1 MLLFVIIFALTQ
13 SSACPRRAGTFVDDS
28 SYTFENYPCDFLR
41 SVHGRNLNETLA
53 AVRLCASSSDQ
64 LLDSRRRLPRP
75 DEIRFSSHSCERFGC
90 GAARGRAIGKSSPSM
105 DCNRRSIDTPTDY
118 VLGDV

>member
-13 SSACPRRAGTFVDDS
+13 SSAYPRRAGTFVDDS

-41 SVHGRNLNETLA
+41 SIHGRRNETLA
-53 AVRLCASSSDQ
+53 AARLYASSLNQ
-64 LLDSRRRLPRP
+64 LLDSRRRLPRL

-90 GAARGRAIGKSSPSM
+90 GAARGRAIGKSSPST